1 MIHLDDQTIR
11 DLGFDTIRTWLVGY
25 ASQPTAKS
33 QLAELLPL
41 RDRRALQ
48 EELSKLG
55 EWLQIRRGQ
64 VSMPAI
70 DFEEISSEIQL
81 LEVKEGTLTELSFER
96 LYRASNLV
104 NELIKGFEGLEE
116 AFPRIRALMSEVYWT
131 DAIALSINGVFDQ
144 KWRVRDEAS
153 SELKGIRDKIAEVR
167 RHISKNFS
175 RVMKD
180 CAAKGFL
187 ADTGEAFLNNRRVL
201 AVFSTHKRKVSGMVV
216 GSSNTGSLTYIEPEA
231 NIQLNFELESLFD
244 DERNEIRKILRQLT
258 REIRDFLPL
267 IGAYQDLLTQLDFIQ
282 AKSRL
287 AIELEAHLPI
297 LSEEPLFSLRQA
309 FHPILWLNNKRAGRV
324 TLPQD
329 LLLDKFNRMLVISG
343 PNAGGKSITLKTVG
357 LLQLMFQAGLA
368 VPAEEGGELG
378 FFTGILT
385 DIGDNQS
392 IENQL
397 STYSYRL
404 RRMRYFLEVANRRSL
419 VLLDEFGTGSD
430 PDLGGALAEVFFE
443 ELYNR
448 KCYGV
453 ITTHYGNIKLKAA
466 QLRNAVNGCMLFN
479 TQTLEPMY
487 KLSLGQPGSS
497 FTFEVAEMNGIPH
510 AMIEEAK
517 LRLSEN
523 KVNMDKLL
531 SSLQSE
537 KTRFEKLSENA
548 RAAGD
553 IASKTID
560 DFEKKKDRFE
570 EKLSRQAETIER
582 NNKYLNHGKRMAQFI
597 ESYHLRAKNKELLD
611 ELKKYVVLEKTKID
625 EERREKSIKKTIVKK
640 KEEKAEDIR
649 HRELI
654 KVGALVRLSGTKQ
667 TGNVLEIDGEEA
679 TVAFGVF
686 KTRTDLSRLEFIRS

>member
-267 IGAYQDLLTQLDFIQ
+267 IGAHQDLLTQLDFIQ

-625 EERREKSIKKTIVKK
+625 EERREKSTKKTIVKK

>member
-448 KCYGV
+448 KCFGV